1 MAQRYLI
8 ANGQTVSDAM
18 SWDFDGG
25 RVAFLFFDGAG
36 QPVAVTGVPRVYR
49 SIYNSGDVDWQVVN
63 IFAANEWLFN
73 GPCSRIKIDLTGVT
87 GFVSYQA
94 VIWRTDDPIP
104 LIPDGAFTGM
114 RAICVQPYT
123 ETNVK
128 LGAQHYFRVSRSA
141 GNTPP
146 NLLAA
151 GAAWR
156 VRVQTGVTPVTVKLR
171 EMHYRAEELRLE
183 LFRNP
188 TEVTGGTNVIVRNF
202 NTVNPLPT
210 QVIVTDNVTTV
221 TNGVP
226 FDNPEFFYGSTA
238 AGQRAGGSIPAGRER
253 ILDPSTSYLVVITNT
268 GTGDAAVQYFLDWYE
283 GELDLPLGV

>member
-1 MAQRYLI
+1 MAHRYYI
-8 ANGQTVSDAM
+8 NDGQTISEPM
-18 SWDFDGG
+18 GWDWDGAQL
-25 RVAFLFFDGAG
+25 AFLFFDPSGDPAT
-36 QPVAVTGVPRVYR
+36 VTGMPLVYR
-49 SIYNSGDVDWQVVN
+49 SLYDSGDSWQLVEPFKNNDWR
-63 IFAANEWLFN
+63 AN
-73 GPCSRIKIDLTGVT
+73 GPISRFRVDLTGVS
-87 GFVSYQA
+87 GYDSYQ
-94 VIWRTDDPIP
+94 VLIWRTDDPMT

-114 RAICVQPYT
+114 RAMCVQPYT

-151 GAAWR
+151 GAAWKI
-156 VRVQTGVTPVTVKLR
+156 RVQTGVTPVTVKLR

-188 TEVTGGTNVIVRNF
+188 TGVAGGTNVVVRNF

-210 QVIVTDNVTTV
+210 QVVVTDNVTTT
-221 TNGVP
+221 TNGSS

-253 ILDPSTSYLVVITNT
+253 ILDPSTDYLVVITNT